1 MITDWSPDP
10 LTPARAGTLCR
21 RLAEAYPFL
30 SYRCLGHSL
39 LGREISLMLLGR
51 GKSKVLYVGAH
62 HGSEWLTAGLL
73 LRFAEELCI
82 AVSGAQKIF
91 GIHIPYLLENRMLC
105 IVPMLNPDGVAIA
118 QGEIAEGDL
127 LAERRLHMNPS
138 GDFTH
143 WQANARGVDLNH
155 NYDAGFAAY
164 KKIEAE
170 SGITG
175 GAPTRYSG
183 EYPES
188 EPETAALCGFI
199 RTAAPRLL
207 LTLHTQGEEIYYAA
221 PARVP
226 GSRPIAMRLAAL
238 SGYRVAEAD
247 GAAAYG
253 GLSDWAAASLGI
265 PSFTLECGRGE
276 NPLPG
281 SDMPLIYAELR
292 RLFFESATM

>member
-1 MITDWSPDP
+1 MITDWSAVP
-10 LTPARAGTLCR
+10 LTPSRSETICR
-21 RLAEAYPFL
+21 RLCEVFPFL
-30 SYRCLGHSL
+30 SYRCLGHSI
-39 LGREISLMLLGR
+39 LGREIPLLFLGR

-62 HGSEWLTAGLL
+62 HGSEWLSSGLL

-82 AVSGAQKIF
+82 AASGAQKVF
-91 GIHIPYLLENRMLC
+91 GIHIPYMLENRMLC
-105 IVPMLNPDGVAIA
+105 FVPMLNPDGVAIA
-118 QGEIAEGDL
+118 QGETTEGDL

-155 NYDAGFAAY
+155 NYDAGFEEY
-164 KKIEAE
+164 KKIEVE
-170 SGITG
+170 NGICG

-188 EPETAALCGFI
+188 EPETEALCGFI

-221 PARVP
+221 SAGVP
-226 GSRPIAMRLAAL
+226 GSRATAARLAAL
-238 SGYRVAEAD
+238 SGYRVAEAE
-247 GAAAYG
+247 GPAAYG
-253 GLSDWAAASLGI
+253 GLADWAAASLGI

-276 NPLPG
+276 NPLPP
-281 SDMPLIYAELR
+281 SDMPLIYAGLR
-292 RLFFESATM
+292 RLFFESTIM